1 VRLDPRAP
9 LVLDTRELG
18 RRPGSQ
24 RRKSFAAPAPAD
36 LGIEVLRV
44 PEGSPVDFELRL
56 EAVMEGVLVTGTAQV
71 ELVGECVRCLA
82 EVHDEVVADF
92 QELFVY
98 EDSDTARQP
107 SGAEDDEAAKLEGD
121 LLDLEPLLRDT
132 VVLMLPFQPLCQD
145 DCPGLC
151 VECGARLADDPGHGH
166 EAPVDPRWAALQG
179 LSGAA
184 APEYDPHE
192 A

>member
-24 RRKSFAAPAPAD
+24 RRKSFTAPAPAD

-44 PEGSPVDFELRL
+44 PDGSPVVFELRL
-56 EAVMEGVLVTGTAQV
+56 EAVMEGVLVTGEAQAD
-71 ELVGECVRCLA
+71 LVGECARCL
-82 EVHDEVVADF
+82 EEIRDEIVADF

-98 EDSDTARQP
+98 EESDTARE
-107 SGAEDDEAAKLEGD
+107 EDEDVSRLEGD
-121 LLDLEPLLRDT
+121 LLDLEPLLRDS
-132 VVLMLPFQPLCQD
+132 VVLTLPFQPLCQD

-151 VECGARLADDPGHGH
+151 TECGARLADDPDHTH
-166 EAPVDPRWAALQG
+166 DEPIDPRWAKLQG
-179 LSGAA
+179 LEHD
-184 APEYDPHE
+184 PEND
-192 A
+192 